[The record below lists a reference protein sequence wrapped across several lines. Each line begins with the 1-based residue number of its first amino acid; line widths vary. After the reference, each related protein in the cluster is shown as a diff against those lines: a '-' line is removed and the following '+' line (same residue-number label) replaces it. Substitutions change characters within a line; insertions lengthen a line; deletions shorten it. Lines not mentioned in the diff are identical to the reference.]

1 MIPAVEA
8 TEPLVSS
15 IRMLSFNMT
24 NKLQATSV
32 ASPATVPA
40 ETTTAPVTNG
50 ETKAAETPVVKS
62 DKRKSSLP
70 WLNKKEKATTSDE
83 EGDKPK
89 SPFAK
94 LRATVK
100 GKNSPKAAEKPV
112 EKPAEEIAEPAKE
125 APAATE
131 PATTEP
137 VVSEPVPAVQS
148 STPQVSATA

>member
-1 MIPAVEA
+1 MRIKPF
-8 TEPLVSS
+8 TDKS
-15 IRMLSFNMT
+15 
-24 NKLQATSV
+24 QATSV
-32 ASPATVPA
+32 ASPATVPT
-40 ETTTAPVTNG
+40 ETTAAPATNG
-50 ETKAAETPVVKS
+50 ETKAAEIPVVKN

-83 EGDKPK
+83 EGEKPK

-100 GKNSPKAAEKPV
+100 GKTSPKGAEKPV
-112 EKPAEEIAEPAKE
+112 EKPAEETAESAKE
-125 APAATE
+125 ETPATTE

-137 VVSEPVPAVQS
+137 VVSEPVPAAHT